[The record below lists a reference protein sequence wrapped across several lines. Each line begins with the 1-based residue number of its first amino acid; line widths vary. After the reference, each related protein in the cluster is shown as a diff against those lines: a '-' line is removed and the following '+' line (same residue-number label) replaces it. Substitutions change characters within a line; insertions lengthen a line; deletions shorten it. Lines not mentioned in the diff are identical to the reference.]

1 MEDTKS
7 NPEKDVGILGGLFQ
21 TVVNDLRGSSPIWED
36 FTYKSIKLHSSLKT
50 TVVTIGAFLEAF
62 QKVADMATNSKG
74 ATREIGS
81 ALTRLC
87 MRHRSLES
95 HLKLLTNSILDNLV
109 APLQEKLEDWKKAVA
124 QLDKD
129 HSKEYKKAK
138 QEIKKSASDTM
149 RLQKKV
155 KKSASHGKSDMQHK
169 LESAMMEVNTKYH
182 QLEETEKNS
191 VRAALIEERSRFC
204 LFITCLKPFVDHE
217 LKLLTEISHIS
228 EIMES
233 LCMQASE
240 PSILPPSSEQVILDL
255 KGVDTASWN
264 LNQPSPP
271 SSPSSLGSRKSSMC
285 SINSINSSSSGS
297 SKSHSPSHTLHKRT
311 ASQPPPGAIR
321 LTSVSSQD
329 SGFTSQDTLF
339 LRPVTPQSLS
349 LYQASSGHDHELE
362 GDCDSTPTTPSDN
375 TPSASSTWNNWPNL
389 PGGPK
394 IESSRPHTISTAYEK
409 GHSRPALKPEM
420 FDPPQEDI
428 EMRPKMNRSTS
439 QNAQK
444 RPSATISK
452 LQPVLPPHCPKP
464 KGIFVAP
471 PVLPP
476 GVQHIYANMSELSEP
491 QAELSPD
498 DAEPTTPTSV
508 TALGNNFESS
518 AGQRLL
524 DLEQAMEQMDKCTAG
539 LKIDIEHA
547 PGHREETTVR
557 SPVENKDGEVDIF
570 AGVVLEINRQ
580 PKIQQNTSLELAK
593 AIRELQASTAAL
605 TAYDAENYMPGS
617 ATQGS
622 ANFDTESRISKV
634 SLPCSSGYGTMDST
648 PASSEDKIA
657 SGGHEVISPESDAT
671 IYEELDDCT
680 LTEDKFESETKYMTL
695 PRVGDTVLRT
705 GIQPQRPAS
714 TTGLMLSDPNQT
726 RPNLGSQKPPPP
738 VRRTA
743 SISSAAP
750 MHVQKMRA
758 SPMRQ
763 LSAEDH
769 SFVGESEGPYAELQY
784 IQQSIHQHPIADPSV
799 GHAQGVIENPYTH
812 IPGHASAIV
821 IQSLNAKFTVQ
832 PHTPQSYDFQAS
844 MVDGSAHMAK
854 PPPPAVMQKPGKPA
868 SNIPP
873 PPSATAAWQQAS
885 YPQVAHDVLY
895 STARPPSKS
904 LPNSGQHVSQA
915 QSGHYNSQAQA
926 GHYNSQVH
934 PHPGQGVAHGGHQV
948 LPHHPP
954 YGHQQHNS
962 STHSGYQGNPTSGA
976 AYSHHQQMHPYA
988 RQSHHPQMMEQ
999 QHHNQT
1005 QLQHPPPEDDFPLP
1019 PTIEELQEMER
1030 IYSRTSHPAA
1040 DPLKRVQAPRQND
1053 NVQASLLMELK
1064 RKVSLDDESA
1074 A

>member
-240 PSILPPSSEQVILDL
+240 PSVLPPSSEQVILDL

-264 LNQPSPP
+264 LN
-271 SSPSSLGSRKSSMC
+271 
-285 SINSINSSSSGS
+285 
-297 SKSHSPSHTLHKRT
+297 
-311 ASQPPPGAIR
+311 
-321 LTSVSSQD
+321 
-329 SGFTSQDTLF
+329 
-339 LRPVTPQSLS
+339 
-349 LYQASSGHDHELE
+349 QASSGHDHELE

-508 TALGNNFESS
+508 TAPGNNFESS

-821 IQSLNAKFTVQ
+821 VQSLNAKFTVQ

-854 PPPPAVMQKPGKPA
+854 PPPPVVMQKPGKPA

-962 STHSGYQGNPTSGA
+962 STHSGYQANPTSGA

-1005 QLQHPPPEDDFPLP
+1005 QQQHPPPEDDFPLP

-1053 NVQASLLMELK
+1053 NVQASFLMELK

>member
-264 LNQPSPP
+264 LN
-271 SSPSSLGSRKSSMC
+271 
-285 SINSINSSSSGS
+285 
-297 SKSHSPSHTLHKRT
+297 
-311 ASQPPPGAIR
+311 
-321 LTSVSSQD
+321 
-329 SGFTSQDTLF
+329 
-339 LRPVTPQSLS
+339 
-349 LYQASSGHDHELE
+349 QASSGHDHELE